1 MHRIFLPIY
10 HFFKERKALMYIL
23 MIASALVFVW
33 FGLHIHLEEDII
45 KLLPRSSIDN
55 ELAFSE
61 IELKDK
67 VFIQVT
73 SRDPEHPVPA
83 SELGAA
89 VEEFCDI
96 LEQKDSTG
104 MYIASIL
111 SSLDTDLAFSAM
123 DFGLSHLPS
132 FVDTSW
138 YRDIEK
144 LLEKESIDKVMAEN
158 YNIVMND
165 ETGLDSQLVAMDPI
179 GLRNIVISRF
189 MGEEG
194 SVAGFAME
202 GGHLFCPDK
211 TVALAFL
218 SPSFDPMDTGRAGRM
233 VRMIDRAKKE
243 YEEAH
248 PNVKL
253 FIHGNP
259 QGSASNS
266 TTIKKDVA
274 WTVGLSLLF
283 ILIIILFSFHSLT
296 FVWQQIM
303 PIAYGTAFSLA
314 CMYWIK
320 GYMSLMALGLGAIVL
335 GVAIS
340 YCLHVLIHYYYV
352 GDVEE
357 MLRDESTPVFLGCI
371 TTVGAFMGLLF
382 TESDLLRD
390 FGLFAT

>member
-10 HFFKERKALMYIL
+10 HFFKDRKALMYIL

-33 FGLHIHLEEDII
+33 FGLHIRLEEDII

-202 GGHLFCPDK
+202 GGHLF
-211 TVALAFL
+211 
-218 SPSFDPMDTGRAGRM
+218 
-233 VRMIDRAKKE
+233 
-243 YEEAH
+243 
-248 PNVKL
+248 
-253 FIHGNP
+253 
-259 QGSASNS
+259 
-266 TTIKKDVA
+266 
-274 WTVGLSLLF
+274 LSL
-283 ILIIILFSFHSLT
+283 
-296 FVWQQIM
+296 
-303 PIAYGTAFSLA
+303 
-314 CMYWIK
+314 
-320 GYMSLMALGLGAIVL
+320 
-335 GVAIS
+335 
-340 YCLHVLIHYYYV
+340 IH
-352 GDVEE
+352 
-357 MLRDESTPVFLGCI
+357 I
-371 TTVGAFMGLLF
+371 
-382 TESDLLRD
+382 
-390 FGLFAT
+390 